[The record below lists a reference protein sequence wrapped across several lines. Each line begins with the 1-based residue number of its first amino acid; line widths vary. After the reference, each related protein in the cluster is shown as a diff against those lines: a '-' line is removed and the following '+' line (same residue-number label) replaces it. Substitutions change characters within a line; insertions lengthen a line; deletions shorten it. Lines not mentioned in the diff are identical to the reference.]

1 MRTTLTLEPDVVK
14 LLQDEQYRTK
24 QTFKEVLNSA
34 VRSSLRRAPTKR
46 PKLLPPRAMGL
57 RTGIDPRDLA
67 GLADE
72 LEAESYL
79 CMAVRRRR

>member
-1 MRTTLTLEPDVVK
+1 
-14 LLQDEQYRTK
+14 
-24 QTFKEVLNSA
+24 
-34 VRSSLRRAPTKR
+34 
-46 PKLLPPRAMGL
+46 MGL

-79 CMAVRRRR
+79 RTAARRCR